1 MSMSIYQY
9 HAIRTRVV
17 SAVAELEYCRNRL
30 AEAEADMRSQVSV
43 SKVGG
48 TATVAFGGRVL
59 KCVKNS
65 HNRYRIT
72 ENKKV
77 IDCDYLGNIN
87 DLRLQLATGQMV
99 GPCSRPHRC
108 DE

>member
-1 MSMSIYQY
+1 MPICDREPTNMGMSIYQY

-17 SAVAELEYCRNRL
+17 NAAAELERAEIHL
-30 AEAEADMRSQVSV
+30 AEAAADMRSQVSV

-48 TATVAFGGRVL
+48 TVTVAFGGRVL

-77 IDCDYLGNIN
+77 IDSDYLGSIN
-87 DLRLQLATGQMV
+87 ELRMQLATGEMV
-99 GPCSRPHRC
+99 
-108 DE
+108 